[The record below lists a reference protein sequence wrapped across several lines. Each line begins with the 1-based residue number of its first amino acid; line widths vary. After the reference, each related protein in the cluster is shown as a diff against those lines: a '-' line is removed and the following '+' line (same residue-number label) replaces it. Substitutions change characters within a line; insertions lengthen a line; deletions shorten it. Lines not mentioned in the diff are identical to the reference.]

1 MDLKILEIASNTEN
15 HKVVKNHTHQ
25 SKNKNPLCG
34 DEMEISLIVKDNIV
48 QDMGYQ
54 CRSCVYCQASVSLLS
69 RWVIQAPIEK
79 ISDFVSKAEFFFDE
93 NFDQLKKINIKD
105 LKDFKKI
112 MNSTNISRKECLLL
126 PFKTLSK
133 ALKLWTNNKD
143 TKIW

>member
-15 HKVVKNHTHQ
+15 HRLIKNYTHQ

-34 DEMEISLIVKDNIV
+34 DEMEIRLIVKDDVV

-69 RWVIQAPIEK
+69 KWVMQAPIEK
-79 ISDFVSKAEFFFDE
+79 IIDFVLNAEFFFDE

-105 LKDFKKI
+105 LKVFKKI
-112 MNSTNISRKECLLL
+112 MNSENISRKECLLL

-133 ALKLWTNNKD
+133 ALKL
-143 TKIW
+143 

>member
-1 MDLKILEIASNTEN
+1 MDLEILEIASNTEN
-15 HKVVKNHTHQ
+15 NKIIKNYTHQ

-69 RWVIQAPIEK
+69 RWVMQVPIEK
-79 ISDFVSKAEFFFDE
+79 ISDFVLNAELFFDK
-93 NFDQLKKINIKD
+93 NFDQLKKVNIKD
-105 LKDFKKI
+105 FKDFKKI
-112 MNSTNISRKECLLL
+112 MNPENISRKECLLL

-133 ALKLWTNNKD
+133 ALKL
-143 TKIW
+143 